1 MRNRE
6 MPVPIDTHISNV
18 KLQNEIELA
27 AAVNNLKTN
36 PQELSR
42 FLQNQQSNVYN
53 KILKQKDSTFQKV
66 YGDMDRSTKVHK
78 SVLMYNKRTKD
89 LVNIQDEIYRTRKE
103 KVDAVLQDKQT
114 AGRKSEMN
122 EWTVNNKRDT
132 LFVMSSLFITLSVLL
147 LLAGLWRMGMINSS
161 LAIGLALP
169 LLLIF
174 SLIVTNRAQYT
185 DVLRN
190 KNYWNKQIF
199 EGKYGKIPLPNCP
212 ALTGITPAANA

>member
-1 MRNRE
+1 M
-6 MPVPIDTHISNV
+6 PIDTHISNV

-161 LAIGLALP
+161 LAIGLAFP

>member
-36 PQELSR
+36 PQELSQ

-147 LLAGLWRMGMINSS
+147 LLAGLWRMGMIGSS

-212 ALTGITPAANA
+212 ALTGVTPANK

>member
-1 MRNRE
+1 
-6 MPVPIDTHISNV
+6 MPVSIDTHISNV

-36 PQELSR
+36 PQELSQ
-42 FLQNQQSNVYN
+42 FLQNQQSNVYS
-53 KILKQKDSTFQKV
+53 KILKQKDNTFQKV

-147 LLAGLWRMGMINSS
+147 LLAGLWRMGMIGSS

-212 ALTGITPAANA
+212 ALTGITPAST

>member
-1 MRNRE
+1 

-27 AAVNNLKTN
+27 AAISNLKSNT
-36 PQELSR
+36 QGELSR

-53 KILKQKDSTFQKV
+53 KILKQKDGTFQKV

-78 SVLMYNKRTKD
+78 SILMYNKRTKD

-132 LFVMSSLFITLSVLL
+132 LFVMSSLFIMLSGLL
-147 LLAGLWRMGMINSS
+147 LLAGLWRMGMIGSS

-169 LLLIF
+169 MLLIF

-199 EGKYGKIPLPNCP
+199 EGKYGKMPLPNCP
-212 ALTGITPAANA
+212 ALTGITPTSA

>member
-161 LAIGLALP
+161 LTIGLALP

>member
-132 LFVMSSLFITLSVLL
+132 LFVMSSLFIILSVLL

>member
-1 MRNRE
+1 

>member
-1 MRNRE
+1 

-36 PQELSR
+36 PQELSQ

-53 KILKQKDSTFQKV
+53 KILRQKDSTFQKV

-147 LLAGLWRMGMINSS
+147 LLAGLWRMGMIGSS

-212 ALTGITPAANA
+212 ALTGITPTSA

>member
-1 MRNRE
+1 
-6 MPVPIDTHISNV
+6 MPVSIDTHISNV

-36 PQELSR
+36 PQELSQ
-42 FLQNQQSNVYN
+42 FLQNQQSNVYS
-53 KILKQKDSTFQKV
+53 KILKQKDNTFQKV

-132 LFVMSSLFITLSVLL
+132 LFVMS
-147 LLAGLWRMGMINSS
+147 
-161 LAIGLALP
+161 
-169 LLLIF
+169 
-174 SLIVTNRAQYT
+174 
-185 DVLRN
+185 
-190 KNYWNKQIF
+190 
-199 EGKYGKIPLPNCP
+199 
-212 ALTGITPAANA
+212 

>member
-1 MRNRE
+1 
-6 MPVPIDTHISNV
+6 MPVSIDTHISNV

-36 PQELSR
+36 PQELSQ
-42 FLQNQQSNVYN
+42 FLQNQQSNVYS
-53 KILKQKDSTFQKV
+53 KILKQKDNTFQKV

-103 KVDAVLQDKQT
+103 KVDTVLQDKQT

-147 LLAGLWRMGMINSS
+147 LLAGLWRMGMIGSS

-212 ALTGITPAANA
+212 ALTGITPAST

>member
-1 MRNRE
+1 
-6 MPVPIDTHISNV
+6 V

-132 LFVMSSLFITLSVLL
+132 LFVMSSLFIILSVLL

>member
-1 MRNRE
+1 

-147 LLAGLWRMGMINSS
+147 LLAGLWRMGMINNS
-161 LAIGLALP
+161 LAIALALP

-212 ALTGITPAANA
+212 ALTGITPTANA

>member
-1 MRNRE
+1 

-18 KLQNEIELA
+18 KLQNEIELV

-36 PQELSR
+36 PQELSQ

-53 KILKQKDSTFQKV
+53 KILRQKDSTFQKV

-147 LLAGLWRMGMINSS
+147 LLAGLWRMGMIGSS

-212 ALTGITPAANA
+212 ALTGITPANT

>member
-1 MRNRE
+1 

-161 LAIGLALP
+161 LAIGLAFP

>member
-1 MRNRE
+1 

-161 LAIGLALP
+161 LTIGLALP